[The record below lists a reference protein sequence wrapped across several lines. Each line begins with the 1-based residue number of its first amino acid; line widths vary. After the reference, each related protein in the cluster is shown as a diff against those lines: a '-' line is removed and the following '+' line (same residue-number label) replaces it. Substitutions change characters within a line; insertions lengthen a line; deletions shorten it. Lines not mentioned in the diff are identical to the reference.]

1 MLTTTKRN
9 STLTIADD
17 QIEGSFKDLREPF
30 IMTAGKGN
38 WSYWVN
44 LTSIED
50 PTESVMLN
58 TSRRVTREIDNLLNG
73 VGDGMELEAR
83 KALRLSI
90 VHKALDECSVAK
102 VQALNPAAEGETIGT
117 PKFDKVTNEPIYVYK
132 IVARG
137 EGGLTAAQ
145 VNASVAKAPA
155 FSLKSAM
162 SNAV

>member
-9 STLTIADD
+9 SSLQITDD
-17 QIEGSFKDLREPF
+17 QIESTFKAIRDDFNINVGR
-30 IMTAGKGN
+30 GN
-38 WSYWVN
+38 WSFWVN
-44 LTSIED
+44 ATRIDD
-50 PTESVMLN
+50 PTENVMLN
-58 TSRRVTREIDNLLNG
+58 TSARVTKAMDRLLNG